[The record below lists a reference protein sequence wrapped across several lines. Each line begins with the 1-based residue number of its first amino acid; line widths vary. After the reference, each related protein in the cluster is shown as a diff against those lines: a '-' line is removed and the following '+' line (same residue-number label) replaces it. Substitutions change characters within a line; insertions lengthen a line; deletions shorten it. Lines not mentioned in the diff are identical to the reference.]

1 MATTAPSEDSGKHV
15 YWDSQIEA
23 VYQTPDGNFASALE
37 IFSRGHHASRL
48 NKEPVGSRFIR
59 RMHHGVPI
67 VKDGNG
73 WAYCPVCKLIFN
85 CNHQDDDRPE
95 KLVMSSGYTPV
106 VRETTP
112 RAENNE
118 RNKAKSAKRF
128 LKKISGA

>member
-1 MATTAPSEDSGKHV
+1 MASTTAEHEDSGKLA

-73 WAYCPVCKLIFN
+73 WAYCPVCDQVFN
-85 CNHQDDDRPE
+85 CDYQDNDRPE
-95 KLVMSSGYTPV
+95 ALIKASGYTQV
-106 VRETTP
+106 ATETKAPPP
-112 RAENNE
+112 R
-118 RNKAKSAKRF
+118 RYRKH
-128 LKKISGA
+128 